1 MKKLICRAVFACLFI
16 PVSSYAVIDIDPVNI
31 DLGVDPILIS
41 APTNP
46 DLVAINGFYDLL
58 SNQDTDA
65 AILKEHAAPV
75 VAAKWDVTPTPL
87 GGPGLDG
94 FAKTF
99 STYHKAIP
107 NMTWKPQSILRS
119 GHTYTVRSIGSGTP
133 VFDFLKIG
141 ASFIPVTVTET
152 VKTQLTDSQVSAFK
166 AWQLAGDNF
175 NTHYKLAKEG
185 NTTEKE
191 GMKALATE
199 YMKQT
204 KAYVYDGT
212 FTESQK
218 PLVYAYYDDAVT
230 DSLKKLGLDGSH
242 KEGLDYVPFDGYR
255 AELHKGER
263 VITAQDNKLL
273 SAKDDRALI
282 EQLKQQNKNLEVII
296 KQLKASHATDGYA
309 YQKLI
314 DGTDKQNEKL
324 DGMARKA
331 RLVGA

>member
-141 ASFIPVTVTET
+141 ASFIPGNSFEIITIDIYT
-152 VKTQLTDSQVSAFK
+152 VKKGKIVRTYHVEDWREAMRQLSTPK
-166 AWQLAGDNF
+166 
-175 NTHYKLAKEG
+175 
-185 NTTEKE
+185 
-191 GMKALATE
+191 
-199 YMKQT
+199 
-204 KAYVYDGT
+204 
-212 FTESQK
+212 
-218 PLVYAYYDDAVT
+218 
-230 DSLKKLGLDGSH
+230 
-242 KEGLDYVPFDGYR
+242 
-255 AELHKGER
+255 
-263 VITAQDNKLL
+263 
-273 SAKDDRALI
+273 
-282 EQLKQQNKNLEVII
+282 
-296 KQLKASHATDGYA
+296 
-309 YQKLI
+309 
-314 DGTDKQNEKL
+314 
-324 DGMARKA
+324 
-331 RLVGA
+331 